1 MLPDVPTVSEAG
13 IPGFESTGW
22 FGLMAPAGTPK
33 AVVDRIQADTAKVL
47 ADPEVQGALAAQ
59 GMTVVGS
66 TPAEMAAQIA
76 DESRKWARVVAN
88 RNLKAN

>member
-1 MLPDVPTVSEAG
+1 V
-13 IPGFESTGW
+13 
-22 FGLMAPAGTPK
+22 
-33 AVVDRIQADTAKVL
+33 KVL
-47 ADPEVQGALAAQ
+47 ADPEVQAALAAQ
-59 GMTVVGS
+59 GMTVVGG